1 MSNFEI
7 LNQQYPELAKLGS
20 QAESYVYSDPASAA
34 VKLRI
39 FSEKLVNLIYRFQ
52 RFHQEE
58 RWTHFD
64 RLENPEFKDNVDKN
78 IVKKLHAIRVKG
90 NSAAHKDSLKS
101 EDALWLLEETF
112 YVACWFKKLYIG
124 SDAMECG
131 DFIRPVDEGTRINQ
145 LQETIR
151 ELEEA
156 IAQERELD
164 RLAIVNQIE
173 ADVEQTYQFRE
184 LNMQIAEQMDLNDT
198 EIVKRIGLE
207 EIYAEYELTHQQT
220 ELVQELKHFLS
231 DRGRHLF
238 LLKGY
243 AGTGKTFIIKGL
255 TDYFDLTDRTYRLA
269 APTGK
274 AARVIAEKTKK
285 QAYTIHKTIYSN
297 KDIKEY
303 KTANT
308 DGSETY
314 KFYYDLN
321 INEDP
326 ATTVYI
332 IDEASMLSDIYSE
345 AEFFRF
351 GSGHLLKDLLRF
363 INLDNNE
370 HDKKIIFIGDSAQLP
385 PIGMSFSPALDTKY
399 LHDTH
404 LLQSSEYELTEVV
417 RQAQDSGVLLNAI
430 GIRTALKDK
439 VFNRLDINT
448 NFDDVMHIEHQ
459 ELMNKYL
466 ESCGN
471 RINGESII
479 IAHSNASVSEYNSRV
494 REHFFP
500 NQPMMAPGDKV
511 MSLINIAFDDLM
523 ISNGDFGLVKEVA
536 PHSETRSVTIRR
548 KAEGSDKV
556 IEIEINLVFREAVLG
571 FNDAEGKARF
581 FRCKII
587 ENLLYSDKPQLTSDE
602 HKALYVDFRI
612 RRSELKPG
620 TKEFKDALRMDP
632 YFNPMRLKFGYAI
645 TCHKAQGSEWKH
657 VFVNCQHNNTALN
670 ADYFRWLYTAITRTS
685 KNLYLLDE
693 PHIKPTS
700 GMTRIGNVF
709 DEDQFAHSNQN
720 LIREN
725 DLETAEIREFYGI
738 NPQNSYLITILKT
751 VSATIQAENLSIS
764 EIQHFPYQEA
774 YFFTDGQAKCR
785 INIYYNGKQEI
796 SNITPQIHDELSAKL
811 VSLLAHL
818 NHKKIITQSAMISNE
833 EKKFSFTEPFLEDFY
848 ENIKAVLD
856 PKGVKIIDIAS
867 HPWLEKYTFSKG
879 NDVALY
885 DFYYNGKKQLTRFVE
900 QPNKSTSVEL
910 IREINQILSNEL
922 K

>member
-7 LNQQYPELAKLGS
+7 LNQQYPELARLGS
-20 QAESYVYSDPASAA
+20 LAESYVYSDPASAV

-39 FSEKLVNLIYRFQ
+39 FSEKLVNLIYRYQ

-58 RWTHFD
+58 RWSYFE

-90 NSAAHKDSLKS
+90 NNAAHKDSLTS
-101 EDALWLLEETF
+101 NDALWLLEESY
-112 YVACWFKKLYIG
+112 YVACWFKNLYMG
-124 SDAMECG
+124 TGAMECG
-131 DFIRPVDEGTRINQ
+131 EFIRPVDEGTRINQ
-145 LQETIR
+145 LQESIK

-156 IAQERELD
+156 ITQERD
-164 RLAIVNQIE
+164 QNRLAIINQPE
-173 ADVEQTYQFRE
+173 ADIQQTYQFRQA
-184 LNMQIAEQMDLNDT
+184 NMQIAEQMNLNDT
-198 EIVKRIGLE
+198 EIVKRIGLD
-207 EIYAEYELTHQQT
+207 EIYAEYELTHEQE
-220 ELVQELKHFLS
+220 ELVQELKQFLS

-255 TDYFDLTDRTYRLA
+255 VDYFDLTDRTYRLA

-274 AARVIAEKTKK
+274 AARVIAEKTNK

-332 IDEASMLSDIYSE
+332 IDEASMVSDIYSE
-345 AEFFRF
+345 GEFFRF
-351 GSGHLLKDLLRF
+351 GTGHLLKDLLRF
-363 INLDNNE
+363 INLDNND

-385 PIGMSFSPALDTKY
+385 PIGMNFSPALDAKY
-399 LHDTH
+399 LHDMH

-417 RQAQDSGVLLNAI
+417 RQAQGSGVLQNAI
-430 GIRTALKDK
+430 AIRTSLKDK
-439 VFNRLDINT
+439 VFNRLDIDT
-448 NFDDVMHIEHQ
+448 KFDDIIHIEHQ

-479 IAHSNASVSEYNSRV
+479 IAYSNSSVSEYNRRV

-536 PHSETRSVTIRR
+536 LHSETRGVTIRR
-548 KAEGSDKV
+548 RAEDSDEV
-556 IEIEINLVFREAVLG
+556 IEIKISLVFREAVLG
-571 FNDAEGKARF
+571 FNDSEGKARF

-612 RRSELKPG
+612 RRPELTPG

-632 YFNPMRLKFGYAI
+632 YFNPMRVKFGYAI
-645 TCHKAQGSEWKH
+645 TCHKAQGSEWNH
-657 VFVNCQHNNTALN
+657 VFVNCQHNNTALS
-670 ADYFRWLYTAITRTS
+670 AEYFRWLYTAITRTS

-700 GMTRIGNVF
+700 GMKRIGSVF
-709 DEDQFAHSNQN
+709 DENVNDIIKESDTGLDDVSN
-720 LIREN
+720 L
-725 DLETAEIREFYGI
+725 FGI
-738 NPQNSYLITILKT
+738 SPSDSFLITLLKS
-751 VSATIQAENLSIS
+751 VSENVKAENITIVD
-764 EIQHFPYQEA
+764 IQHNPYQEA
-774 YFFTDGQAKCR
+774 YFFADAQERCR
-785 INIYYNGKQEI
+785 INIYYNGKHEI
-796 SNITPQIHDELSAKL
+796 SNISPQNQEELSNKII
-811 VSLLAHL
+811 SLLASL
-818 NHKKIITQSAMISNE
+818 NHKKIIVKPVNPVADTKNFN
-833 EKKFSFTEPFLEDFY
+833 FSEPFLEEFY
-848 ENIKAVLD
+848 ESLKKVLEPQDIKIVE
-856 PKGVKIIDIAS
+856 ISS
-867 HPWLEKYTFSKG
+867 HPWLEKYLFTKNNDMATF
-879 NDVALY
+879 
-885 DFYYNGKKQLTRFVE
+885 DFYYNGKKQFTRFAE
-900 QPNKSTSVEL
+900 QPNKSTSVEF
-910 IREINQILSNEL
+910 IRELNQILSNEL